1 MFRTVV
7 VGLLFGFFSRIA
19 TAISYD
25 TNDYDAYGTRLAGN
39 DHFVVLAQNNA
50 QRFLVAVAPFG
61 AGYACDYPYAK
72 NSDFLLNVA
81 VGRKQNSSQLSFVYL
96 RTNTS
101 GGSQHLGLF
110 TFSRA
115 AMPPQMG
122 NNISSSTC
130 ERQLTGS
137 TGEREVKVWQRDTSE
152 MSTLQVDALGRYA
165 YGFLSKGIFIY
176 NIANRSVQDLQW
188 NDTFPSVTVVP
199 QALDIG
205 ETADQTQMAVLAGY
219 VQFDVEKTLPIVYLI
234 QLNPPYSMT
243 VVDSYTI
250 NSTNQKF
257 VRGRD
262 ASTYQ
267 FKYVMSAS
275 IHSTT
280 RQVLVGIPHLRKTF
294 LFAFNQTNLQWITT
308 FNRSARST
316 AWMDDEGV
324 QAGLLLNDVST
335 LPWAQSRVEVVNTS
349 STETLYA
356 YPNNQQTLEQWA
368 NTPPDFIRLMATY
381 NYQLVVLSSDGVMV
395 LVPYTDAGYYLKSG
409 DINDQRGPPQICP
422 AGTYKSKG
430 GTTPCIICPTRTKSS
445 SNLNGTLSPAVN
457 CTPCLAD
464 SFCSLAAI
472 TDVNQSAL
480 TYISQAYAYPPSPS
494 STSFDDILMSNT
506 FNLQSTPRRC
516 LFISPFFWSL
526 IVLGVALIILIIMAL
541 LYHSSAGMKYFHKLE
556 CIFRHSDLIGNG
568 ELWFGGLISFAM
580 IVLIAYSFMF
590 GSFFVKKYP
599 IETSTDA
606 EFACDPTL
614 RNTQFTSTLQ
624 LLATIKSDEEKPIFR
639 LMDAQDYLMTIHFIQ
654 TGYGC
659 ENIAAQ
665 VHISCPLW
673 DLTTIDVLFFF
684 FLGKCWHLFR
694 RFATRQLYGVSE

>member
-1 MFRTVV
+1 MFRTFV

-25 TNDYDAYGTRLAGN
+25 TNDYDAYGTRLASN

-50 QRFLVAVAPFG
+50 QRFSVAIAPFG
-61 AGYACDYPYAK
+61 MGYTCAYPYSKAS
-72 NSDFLLNVA
+72 NFLLNVA

-110 TFSRA
+110 TFARTV
-115 AMPPQMG
+115 MPPPIG
-122 NNISSSTC
+122 NNISISTC
-130 ERQLTGS
+130 ERQLAGPY
-137 TGEREVKVWQRDTSE
+137 GEREVKVWQRGASE
-152 MSTLQVDALGRYA
+152 MSTLQVDALGRFA

-176 NIANRSVQDLQW
+176 DIANESVQDLQW
-188 NDTFPSVTVVP
+188 NDTFSSASVMP

-205 ETADQTQMAVLAGY
+205 ETADRIQMAVLVGY

-234 QLNPPYSMT
+234 RLNPPYGIT

-250 NSTNQKF
+250 NSTDQKF
-257 VRGRD
+257 VRRRE

-267 FKYVMSAS
+267 FKYVMSVS

-280 RQVLVGIPHLRKTF
+280 QQVLVGIPHLRKTF
-294 LFAFNQTNLQWITT
+294 LFAFNQTNLQPITS

-316 AWMDDEGV
+316 TWLDDEGV

-349 STETLYA
+349 SATTLYA
-356 YPNNQQTLEQWA
+356 YPNNQQTLDQWA
-368 NTPPDFIRLMATY
+368 NTPPDFIRLMTTY
-381 NYQLVVLSSDGVMV
+381 QYQLLVLSSDGVIV
-395 LVPYTDAGYYLKSG
+395 LVPYTDAGYYMKSG
-409 DINDQRGPPQICP
+409 DINDVRSRPQICP
-422 AGTYKSKG
+422 AGTYKSEG

-445 SNLNGTLSPAVN
+445 SHLNGTLSPSVN

-480 TYISQAYAYPPSPS
+480 TSISQAYAYPPSPS

-506 FNLQSTPRRC
+506 FNLQSSPSRC
-516 LFISPFFWSL
+516 LLISPFFWSL
-526 IVLGVALIILIIMAL
+526 IVLCIALIILIIMAML
-541 LYHSSAGMKYFHKLE
+541 HYSPAGMKYFHKLE

-580 IVLIAYSFMF
+580 IVLIAYTFMF

-614 RNTQFTSTLQ
+614 RNTQFSSTLQ
-624 LLATIKSDEEKPIFR
+624 LLATIKSDVEKPIFT
-639 LMDAQDYLMTIHFIQ
+639 LMDSQDYLMTIHFIQ

-659 ENIAAQ
+659 RDITAQ
-665 VHISCPLW
+665 VSISFPL
-673 DLTTIDVLFFF
+673 
-684 FLGKCWHLFR
+684 
-694 RFATRQLYGVSE
+694 